1 MALAT
6 KKMLVKAHTKDL
18 ALLTRILVMQ
28 KFLQKFLQKL
38 VEPMLFS
45 MLL

>member
-6 KKMLVKAHTKDL
+6 KKMLVEAHTKDL

-28 KFLQKFLQKL
+28 KFLQKL
-38 VEPMLFS
+38 VEPVLF
-45 MLL
+45 

>member
-6 KKMLVKAHTKDL
+6 KKMLVKAHTKDP

-28 KFLQKFLQKL
+28 KFLQKL
-38 VEPMLFS
+38 VEPVLF
-45 MLL
+45 